1 MTTSFHRNIVKTG
14 YLVIDTNTHHFDED
28 WCWTWHEFDLPQ
40 LLRKTIEDPADM
52 TQTEFHHTIYEVT
65 GDVQDLAKV
74 KNSELLDK
82 KVVTRQV
89 DARLDLSGD
98 LSMSDEL
105 VKYLQEI
112 LSLDD
117 NKTKQIIG
125 VFNDYSKEAEVG

>member
-1 MTTSFHRNIVKTG
+1 
-14 YLVIDTNTHHFDED
+14 
-28 WCWTWHEFDLPQ
+28 
-40 LLRKTIEDPADM
+40 M

-125 VFNDYSKEAEVG
+125 VFNDYSSEAEVG

>member
-1 MTTSFHRNIVKTG
+1 
-14 YLVIDTNTHHFDED
+14 
-28 WCWTWHEFDLPQ
+28 
-40 LLRKTIEDPADM
+40 M

-125 VFNDYSKEAEVG
+125 VFNDYSSEVEVG

>member
-1 MTTSFHRNIVKTG
+1 MAYI
-14 YLVIDTNTHHFDED
+14 
-28 WCWTWHEFDLPQ
+28 
-40 LLRKTIEDPADM
+40 
-52 TQTEFHHTIYEVT
+52 
-65 GDVQDLAKV
+65 
-74 KNSELLDK
+74 LDK

-125 VFNDYSKEAEVG
+125 VFNDYSSEVEVG

>member
-1 MTTSFHRNIVKTG
+1 M
-14 YLVIDTNTHHFDED
+14 E
-28 WCWTWHEFDLPQ
+28 
-40 LLRKTIEDPADM
+40 
-52 TQTEFHHTIYEVT
+52 QTEFHHTIYEVT

-125 VFNDYSKEAEVG
+125 VFNDYSSEVEVG